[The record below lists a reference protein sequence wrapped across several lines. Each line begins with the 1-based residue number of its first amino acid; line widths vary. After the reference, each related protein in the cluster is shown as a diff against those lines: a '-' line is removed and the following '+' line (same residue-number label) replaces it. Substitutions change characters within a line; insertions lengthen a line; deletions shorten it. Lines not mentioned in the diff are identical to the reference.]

1 VPLPR
6 WNRCTLPCLAVF
18 IALLLPVER
27 AQGQVIQRP
36 ADERLELPE
45 FESPEE
51 EEPILPPIIQ
61 PLEPEEAPSAGPG
74 VFIESYR
81 FVGSTVFSTEELE
94 SIVAPWTGR
103 VIRSEDLVSVRNA
116 ITEHYVR
123 HGYVNSG
130 ATLRDQDFEGG
141 VIEIHIVEGSLSE
154 IQVTGN
160 RQFSARYLRDRIR
173 RGATTPL
180 HVGRLEERI
189 QILQQDPRIQKLA
202 ARLVPGDQRGQAV
215 LHIQVEETNRFGVNL
230 NFNNNEPPSIGALGG
245 GFDASLQNIV
255 GWGDTFGA
263 EFTIT
268 EGLER
273 YRSRYEIPFT
283 RWDTRLVLQANY
295 ADSEVT
301 EEPFDDLGIESTFQS
316 YQIGLSQPVY
326 TSAQTQ
332 FELGLIADWRR
343 SNTKLGE
350 TSFSFPGSGA
360 DEGETTASVLR
371 FVADWS
377 HRDRNQ
383 VLAARVQLSWG
394 IDALDA
400 TTHTKRDREGSAQLP
415 DGRFVA
421 SLIQLQWARRF
432 GSLGVQMI
440 VRGDLQLANDPL
452 LSLEQIAVGG
462 YATVRGYRQNQR
474 VRDQSAITSLEV
486 RVPIWRDPRHIGVI
500 ELAPFVDYARV
511 WDQSGRSSGARGPM
525 DSIGSNLKRRKG
537 KTLASVGIGL
547 RWTLPRFL
555 SAQIY
560 WGQNINRVDTSGDLQ
575 DSGVQ
580 FQITCHFP

>member
-27 AQGQVIQRP
+27 AQSQVIQRP

-432 GSLGVQMI
+432 GSLGVQKPTRAGSIRDHFTRSAGADLARPAAHRRHRTRTFCRLRARMGSERSVQRRSRANGLDRQQPEKKKREDACERRNRPALDAAAVSQRADLLGPEHQPRRYVRRSAGQRGAVPDHLPLSMI
-440 VRGDLQLANDPL
+440 QTVSVLRRTHCARANTPG
-452 LSLEQIAVGG
+452 SEPAV
-462 YATVRGYRQNQR
+462 
-474 VRDQSAITSLEV
+474 DQ
-486 RVPIWRDPRHIGVI
+486 
-500 ELAPFVDYARV
+500 
-511 WDQSGRSSGARGPM
+511 
-525 DSIGSNLKRRKG
+525 
-537 KTLASVGIGL
+537 
-547 RWTLPRFL
+547 
-555 SAQIY
+555 
-560 WGQNINRVDTSGDLQ
+560 
-575 DSGVQ
+575 
-580 FQITCHFP
+580 